1 MRLIH
6 NKGFVVYFETIKPLI
21 IIYLLTLYQLSALI

>member
-6 NKGFVVYFETIKPLI
+6 NKGFVVYFETINLLI